1 MAVYKYIAKD
11 RSGNRFSGTYNNIE
25 NIAVLRRELNKIGC
39 SLVKARREKVT
50 AVRHSKVSQA
60 EIVTFVYEFAGMFAA
75 GLAIPRC
82 LRVLESKSES
92 PGFRYVLSD
101 ICESVETGSTLK
113 DAFEKHD
120 KVFSGFLIGML
131 EAGESSGKLYEA
143 LEVSAK
149 YLESQTDL
157 RHRVRSAFTYPI
169 VLAVVCL
176 VVVTCLLIFIIPTF
190 SKIYRQLHVPLP
202 LPTQA
207 LVNLSSLVISWGWAI
222 PLGVAAV
229 ILLARQCRKAPYIRA
244 KWDILKL
251 KMPIVGN
258 LNRMI
263 VVSRY
268 IRTFAML
275 TSAGVPFLEAL
286 DIARQ
291 VANNAKMSEITT
303 ELQKAVE
310 SGQPIAR
317 AMENHDIF
325 PPVIIQLATSGEE
338 AGALPDMLNK
348 GVDFLDKI
356 IGRTI
361 NSLIVKLEPTL
372 TVAIGVIIG
381 FMLISV
387 YLPLFDYVRHVR

>member
-1 MAVYKYIAKD
+1 MAVYKYIARD
-11 RSGNRFSGTYNNIE
+11 RSGNKFSGTYNNIE
-25 NIAVLRRELNKIGC
+25 NIGVLRRELTKIGC
-39 SLVKARREKVT
+39 TLVKARREK
-50 AVRHSKVSQA
+50 APAMRHGKISQS

-82 LRVLESKSES
+82 LRVLESKAES

-101 ICESVETGSTLK
+101 IRESVETGSTLK

-120 KVFSGFLIGML
+120 SVFSGFLIGML
-131 EAGESSGKLYEA
+131 EAGESSGKLHEA
-143 LEVSAK
+143 LEISAN
-149 YLESQTDL
+149 YLESQADL
-157 RHRVRSAFTYPI
+157 RRRVRSAFTYPI

-176 VVVTCLLIFIIPTF
+176 AVITCLLIFIIPTF

-202 LPTQA
+202 LPTQT

-222 PLGVAAV
+222 PLGIAAI
-229 ILLARQCRKAPYIRA
+229 ILLARRCRKVPYIRA
-244 KWDILKL
+244 QWDILKL
-251 KMPIVGN
+251 KMPVFGN

-263 VVSRY
+263 IVSRY

-275 TSAGVPFLEAL
+275 TSTGVPFLEAL
-286 DIARQ
+286 DIAGQ
-291 VANNAKMSEITT
+291 VANNAKMSEITA

-317 AMENHDIF
+317 AMESHDIF

-338 AGALPDMLNK
+338 AGALPDMLNR

-356 IGRTI
+356 INRII

-372 TVAIGVIIG
+372 TVVVGIIIG